1 MVASAVEV
9 MNENVRMIEKLDFIF
24 SKGKLSADLD
34 CTEPMINTERRI
46 VLKDARHP
54 LMNKEVNVPLQFEIG
69 TNARMTFDKETL
81 RPTYRMVIGEAGQS
95 CAFYIADRL
104 GMPNE
109 MLRSAI
115 RAAYGEEAVGAYH
128 FQKEDTVIGKK
139 AGSRTLS
146 GGL

>member
-1 MVASAVEV
+1 

-69 TNARMTFDKETL
+69 TNAREIIITGPNTGGKTVAIKTL
-81 RPTYRMVIGEAGQS
+81 SHGYR
-95 CAFYIADRL
+95 
-104 GMPNE
+104 
-109 MLRSAI
+109 
-115 RAAYGEEAVGAYH
+115 
-128 FQKEDTVIGKK
+128 
-139 AGSRTLS
+139 GSRRELRLLYRRQTGHAKRNAQVS
-146 GGL
+146 NQCCIR

>member
-69 TNARMTFDKETL
+69 TNARGIIIT
-81 RPTYRMVIGEAGQS
+81 G
-95 CAFYIADRL
+95 
-104 GMPNE
+104 PNTGGKTV
-109 MLRSAI
+109 AI
-115 RAAYGEEAVGAYH
+115 KTISHGHR
-128 FQKEDTVIGKK
+128 
-139 AGSRTLS
+139 GSRRELRLLYRRQIGHAKRNAQVS
-146 GGL
+146 NQCCIR

>member
-1 MVASAVEV
+1 MKSVQMRGESSSQVQTQE
-9 MNENVRMIEKLDFIF
+9 ER
-24 SKGKLSADLD
+24 LS
-34 CTEPMINTERRI
+34 RS
-46 VLKDARHP
+46 
-54 LMNKEVNVPLQFEIG
+54 
-69 TNARMTFDKETL
+69 
-81 RPTYRMVIGEAGQS
+81 RPYRMVIGEAGES

-109 MLRSAI
+109 MLRSSI